1 MFRVIKPRGK
11 KLVCING
18 ETRNRNI
25 IYGIKLGR
33 KNYRSKVHLREA
45 NCLTATGYGKIK
57 DTCKHYTELASSLKS
72 RNFWIS

>member
-1 MFRVIKPRGK
+1 MFGVIKPRRK

-33 KNYRSKVHLREA
+33 KNYTFKVYLREVK
-45 NCLTATGYGKIK
+45 CLTATEYGKTK
-57 DTCKHYTELASSLKS
+57 DTCENHTELTSSLKP
-72 RNFWIS
+72 RNFLIS